1 MLKTIYPALGLA
13 FLSGCTMAPDYQRPA
28 APVADSY
35 LGVQAAASTSSQH
48 VPNWQEFY
56 QEPELQ
62 ALIELALANNRDLR
76 ISELTTEQL
85 RAYFRI
91 QRSALLP
98 SLDAGGNSTRQRT
111 PSDLTYTGSSTT
123 SSTYQVGLQ
132 MPAYE
137 LDFFGRVQSLRDEA
151 LQQYLATETAQ
162 ASVEISLIASV
173 ANQYHTLLALR
184 EQRELA
190 GEGKEASQKAY
201 NINKDS
207 FDGGVGTELD
217 LRTAEAQLEAYRAS
231 EIAFQEQVR
240 QAENRLTELLG
251 TSLPATTKASGS
263 TLANSNLST
272 TLPVGLPSELLVRRP
287 DIRTAE
293 HVLQAANAKIG
304 AARAAFFP
312 SVKLTAFGGTASS
325 ELSGLFESG
334 SAAWSFAPQ
343 ITVPIFTGGRNKAN
357 LQVADL
363 QKQIEIANYEKS
375 IQTAFREVADAL
387 AVRSTIDQRIDAQA
401 ARVEAARRRNELS
414 DQRFNAGVDSFLPVL
429 LAQQELFAAKQDLVR
444 AQLDRLTNQSALFA
458 ALGGGWEE

>member
-1 MLKTIYPALGLA
+1 MFKTTIPALGLVL
-13 FLSGCTMAPDYQRPA
+13 LSGCSMAPDYQRPA
-28 APVADSY
+28 APVAESY
-35 LGVQAAASTSSQH
+35 SGAQTTTSNSSQH
-48 VPNWQEFY
+48 VPDWQQFY

-62 ALIELALANNRDLR
+62 ALIELALVNNRDLR
-76 ISELTTEQL
+76 INELSTEQL

-98 SLDAGGNSTRQRT
+98 NLDAAGNGTRQRS
-111 PSDLTYTGSSTT
+111 PADLTYTGDSSI
-123 SSTYQVGLQ
+123 SSSYQVGLQ

-151 LQQYLATETAQ
+151 LQQYLASETAQ
-162 ASVEISLIASV
+162 ASVELSLITSV

-184 EQRELA
+184 EQRALA
-190 GEGKEASQKAY
+190 SEGKAAARKAY
-201 NINKDS
+201 KINKDS

-240 QAENRLTELLG
+240 QAENRLGELLG
-251 TSLPATTKASGS
+251 TTIPTSVKASDA
-263 TLANSNLST
+263 TLANSNMST
-272 TLPVGLPSELLVRRP
+272 DLPVGLPSELLVRRP
-287 DIRTAE
+287 DIRAAE

-304 AARAAFFP
+304 AARATFFP

-343 ITVPIFTGGRNKAN
+343 ITLPIFAGGRNKAN
-357 LQVADL
+357 LQVAEL

-387 AVRSTIDQRIDAQA
+387 AVRSTIDQRIEAQA

-414 DQRFNAGVDSFLPVL
+414 DQRFEAGIDSFLPVL

-444 AQLDRLTNQSALFA
+444 AQLDRLTSQTALFA